1 MNTSESQEGSSVRSD
16 SAELGDALR
25 ILNLITESNDRISNR
40 IKETQSLSEREILAC
55 GSVLSSIV
63 DEAKHLAEETNQ
75 AVAASM
81 ARSEEITLRF
91 VKGMREDI
99 LAQENAVQNVLDLAS
114 RIEEAIVAI
123 NDLTMSSKVLAINA
137 RIEAARLGA
146 QGRGF
151 AVIAGSLGELSSV
164 IRAASDKV
172 GSAIN
177 AVREGLPS
185 VRARAASMNQRTT
198 VFADE
203 VAEQVKSASMQTDGN
218 RSHHRLAAL
227 RELSNQGLSH
237 LQFQDP
243 AAQKL
248 ESIIAELEASKERV
262 RLSLSGQFVETTRE
276 PDPVIDDGQPNSGE
290 IMLF

>member
-1 MNTSESQEGSSVRSD
+1 M
-16 SAELGDALR
+16 
-25 ILNLITESNDRISNR
+25 
-40 IKETQSLSEREILAC
+40 SEREILAC

-185 VRARAASMNQRTT
+185 VRARAASSISGPPSSPTRLLNRLSPPQCKPTATDRTT
-198 VFADE
+198 GLLLYANYRTRACHTCSFKI
-203 VAEQVKSASMQTDGN
+203 QLPRNWSRSSPNLRLPKSAS
-218 RSHHRLAAL
+218 
-227 RELSNQGLSH
+227 
-237 LQFQDP
+237 
-243 AAQKL
+243 
-248 ESIIAELEASKERV
+248 ASR
-262 RLSLSGQFVETTRE
+262 
-276 PDPVIDDGQPNSGE
+276 
-290 IMLF
+290 